1 MHKYRRVSPGNDKA
15 TESRAH
21 GDAIFF
27 RPNALFAAIALAF
40 FSLSVAHAD
49 IISYPD
55 WPLRKDPVNK
65 HNAVFPDSVSNN
77 TVTLTGAISG
87 DVYGG
92 VTAGSDNVENNTV
105 YVRGNDATY
114 VIGGL
119 TKDSDALNNH
129 VEMDGSYKVSEVT
142 GGDAEGTGKAIGN
155 TVTVKNNARIGFSV
169 LGGLSMQSDA
179 NDNVLTVENSTIGH
193 MAMGGASRGNGDAL
207 RNRAIFRDSTVQSDL
222 YGGYGAGTGKVN
234 NNEVT
239 LVNTVSKANVLGG
252 ISLSGVA
259 SENHVTITGGEVW
272 SDIAGGVVF
281 NGQGDVSD
289 NTVSITGGLMKGDI
303 SGGQG
308 NFTVNRNTVTL
319 SGTTA
324 LKSVIGGLSAGG
336 DANGNEVSVTGG
348 SVTGDIYGG
357 FSQNGGSASGNSVT
371 LVNVVKL
378 SDPNAEAMVIGGL
391 SLNGSASNNVV
402 TIDGGKIGAS
412 ITGGYVAGGNGD
424 ATNNTVII
432 KGNADIRESVI
443 YGGRT
448 DTGTGDVTT
457 GNTLQIWTSGQV
469 TKNVV
474 NFRNFQFIVT
484 PAMMRSRSA
493 STGGD
498 ALLTLTEGQTDFTDS
513 NISVAVAAGTR
524 PLDVGDNVVLFRN
537 VDQGVT
543 GLDTATTTE
552 MTGVQ
557 GISLEYRIDLNLDPT
572 TGQVGAVVKEAPAVK
587 QTTSVFSTGRMA
599 TMGFLNQGSDF
610 ALGDGLDRA
619 TRIAGTKGAG
629 AYGAVSGKNMRYDTG
644 HGSSASANGAHFLLG
659 VAGKLDGSKDHDV
672 IGSVYAESG
681 WGDIED
687 HTTTSKGDGK
697 THYYGLGLIAKY
709 RQNEGTFKGA
719 YGQVNVKAGRANT
732 DFRSNLT
739 SAEGVRGAY
748 DKTASYYGAGAG
760 VGYLVALGKSLSLDL
775 SAAYQWMHLDG
786 YGASVAGDPYRF
798 DAIDSHRTK
807 VGTRLNFTQ
816 DKAFAPYV
824 GLAWEHE
831 FSGDATGTTYG
842 LALQKMSMKGDTGVA
857 ELGVSFNPASSSRWT
872 VDANVSGAFGQRDGV
887 EGRFMVNVRF

>member
-1 MHKYRRVSPGNDKA
+1 MLGKEPVMNRDG
-15 TESRAH
+15 
-21 GDAIFF
+21 
-27 RPNALFAAIALAF
+27 ALFPK
-40 FSLSVAHAD
+40 SS
-49 IISYPD
+49 ISD
-55 WPLRKDPVNK
+55 
-65 HNAVFPDSVSNN
+65 N
-77 TVTLTGAISG
+77 TVTNLVKVSSN
-87 DVYGG
+87 VYGG
-92 VTAGSDNVENNTV
+92 ISTGNDVVENNMV
-105 YVRGNDATY
+105 YVKADVGLS
-114 VIGGL
+114 VFGGAG
-119 TKDSDALNNH
+119 KDNVVRNNH
-129 VEMDGSYKVSEVT
+129 VVIDGNYRVGEDVY
-142 GGDAEGTGKAIGN
+142 GGDAEGKGDVIGN
-155 TVTVKNNARIGFSV
+155 TVTLKNGVRMDWSV
-169 LGGLSMQSDA
+169 LGGLSTA
-179 NDNVLTVENSTIGH
+179 GNVRGNIVTAENVTLGAQI
-193 MAMGGASRGNGDAL
+193 MGGAVLGDGEVTD
-207 RNRAIFRDSTVQSDL
+207 NRINVKNSTVNSD
-222 YGGYGAGTGKVN
+222 
-234 NNEVT
+234 
-239 LVNTVSKANVLGG
+239 
-252 ISLSGVA
+252 
-259 SENHVTITGGEVW
+259 ITGGV
-272 SDIAGGVVF
+272 SLGAGLV
-281 NGQGDVSD
+281 
-289 NTVSITGGLMKGDI
+289 
-303 SGGQG
+303 
-308 NFTVNRNTVTL
+308 
-319 SGTTA
+319 
-324 LKSVIGGLSAGG
+324 
-336 DANGNEVSVTGG
+336 
-348 SVTGDIYGG
+348 
-357 FSQNGGSASGNSVT
+357 SGNSISLT
-371 LVNVVKL
+371 NTVV
-378 SDPNAEAMVIGGL
+378 DGDVVGGQAK
-391 SLNGSASNNVV
+391 SGSATGNTV
-402 TIDGGKIGAS
+402 TIDGGKV
-412 ITGGYVAGGNGD
+412 TGDIAGGFVEKGSGN
-424 ATNNTVII
+424 ATGNTVII
-432 KGNADIRESVI
+432 KGNADISNSVV
-443 YGGRT
+443 YGGLSSS
-448 DTGTGDVTT
+448 GTGDVTT

-484 PAMMRSRSA
+484 PAMVRSRSA
-493 STGGD
+493 SPGGD
-498 ALLTLTEGQTDFTDS
+498 ALLTLTEGKTDFSDS

-524 PLDVGDNVVLFRN
+524 PLDVGDNVVLFQN

-543 GLDTATTTE
+543 GLDTAAMTE

-557 GISLEYRIDLNLDPT
+557 GISLDYKIDLNLDPT

-629 AYGAVSGKNMRYDTG
+629 AYGSVSGKNMRYDTG
-644 HGSSASANGAHFLLG
+644 HGSSANANGAHFLLG

-672 IGSVYAESG
+672 IGSVYVESG

-807 VGTRLNFTQ
+807 VGARLNFTQ
-816 DKAFAPYV
+816 NRAFTPYV

-857 ELGVSFNPASSSRWT
+857 ELGVSFNPAANSRWT